1 MKYIKTKPFFGKKLK
16 KMQGNKNERDTPYLI
31 DIENNN
37 NKLYKDEEKHSL
49 YNRTWK
55 NVFSISE
62 EENQNFGEE
71 NETRVNNFLDEN
83 LYRTKPYEF
92 ANTRRSDPN
101 NFLTK
106 PIENKHIISII
117 KQFKKKAPGKSGI
130 NKEILDNL
138 PKEALDRFNVILNLA
153 LSMGYFMLFFKNGI
167 MIFTTKPG
175 KNNKYQINYR
185 PITLLEVPGKI
196 FEKIINNR
204 FSRYLEEN
212 NILHPDQY
220 GFRKNRGT
228 ETAF

>member
-1 MKYIKTKPFFGKKLK
+1 
-16 KMQGNKNERDTPYLI
+16 MQGNKNERDTPYLI

-55 NVFSISE
+55 NVFKISE
-62 EENQNFGEE
+62 EENQNFDEE
-71 NETRVNNFLDEN
+71 NEIRVNNFLNEN

-92 ANTRRSDPN
+92 ANTRRLDPN

-106 PIENKHIISII
+106 PIEKRHIISII

-138 PKEALDRFNVILNLA
+138 PKEALDRLNVILNLA
-153 LSMGYFMLFFKNGI
+153 LSMGYFMVFFKNGI

-175 KNNKYQINYR
+175 KNNKYPINYR
-185 PITLLEVPGKI
+185 PITVGK
-196 FEKIINNR
+196 
-204 FSRYLEEN
+204 FS
-212 NILHPDQY
+212 
-220 GFRKNRGT
+220 KK
-228 ETAF
+228 